1 MSAIARSV
9 AAAAALFLA
18 GAVAYVSSTRA
29 EVSNATPRTEA
40 AVASTPSPQVPSDS
54 KRSAF
59 IPPPLS
65 AMPKDDF
72 GKMVRLGEQ
81 IFEDPAHHASA
92 YVGNDLRCS
101 NCHLDAGRLANSAP
115 MWGAYVSYPAYRSKN
130 GHVNTFEER
139 LQGCFRFSMNGKA
152 PPLGDKVLVALES
165 YSYWMSRGARVD
177 PDIAGR
183 GYPKLDKP
191 PMPADYKRGQQV
203 YDENCALCHGAHG
216 TGRQANDGSPGFPAL
231 WGPDSFNWGAGMGS
245 FENAAAFIRANMPLG
260 LAGSL
265 SVQDAWD
272 VATFM
277 DSQER
282 PQDPRFTGSVAETRQ
297 RFHNSSNS
305 AYGTVVNGH
314 LLGSDSITSGGHP
327 RATETSSRP

>member
-1 MSAIARSV
+1 MSPPRIHSV
-9 AAAAALFLA
+9 AMATAALLS
-18 GAVAYVSSTRA
+18 GVAIYVSSTSAKASHDQQQVAPATSSAAPVVDKRA
-29 EVSNATPRTEA
+29 TFA
-40 AVASTPSPQVPSDS
+40 APTLST
-54 KRSAF
+54 
-59 IPPPLS
+59 
-65 AMPKDDF
+65 MPTDDF
-72 GKMVRLGEQ
+72 GQMVRLGEQ
-81 IFEDPAHHASA
+81 IFEDPAHEAST

-165 YSYWMSRGARVD
+165 YSYWMSKGAPID

-191 PMPADYKRGQQV
+191 PMPPDYHRGQSV
-203 YDENCALCHGAHG
+203 YGEHCALCHGPNGA
-216 TGRQANDGSPGFPAL
+216 GRQANDGSPAFPAL

-245 FENAAAFIRANMPLG
+245 FENAADFIRANMPLG
-260 LAGSL
+260 QAESL
-265 SVQDAWD
+265 SVQEAWD
-272 VATFM
+272 VAIFM

-282 PQDPRFTGSVAETRQ
+282 PQDPRFTGSVAATRQ
-297 RFHNSSNS
+297 RFHNNADS

-314 LLGSDSITSGGHP
+314 LLGSCSVPSGGHLKS
-327 RATETSSRP
+327 TK